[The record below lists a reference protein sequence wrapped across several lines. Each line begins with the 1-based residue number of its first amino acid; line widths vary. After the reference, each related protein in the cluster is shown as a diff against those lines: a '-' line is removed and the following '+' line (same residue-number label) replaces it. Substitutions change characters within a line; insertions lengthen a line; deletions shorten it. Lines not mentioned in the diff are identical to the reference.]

1 MPSPSRLVVLG
12 SVLTPHLLLQ
22 VTRIGLIVHKTS
34 KQDFQVLAGSVGF
47 LLASY
52 AVGKFPAVLE
62 PPCPTRMH
70 VGIWVCRKQ
79 LSQLWVLR
87 LDPFRWVNE
96 DSAGLSGCLQ
106 LVKSQFHA

>member
-1 MPSPSRLVVLG
+1 MVLG

-52 AVGKFPAVLE
+52 AVGKLPVVLE
-62 PPCPTRMH
+62 PP
-70 VGIWVCRKQ
+70 
-79 LSQLWVLR
+79 
-87 LDPFRWVNE
+87 
-96 DSAGLSGCLQ
+96 
-106 LVKSQFHA
+106 